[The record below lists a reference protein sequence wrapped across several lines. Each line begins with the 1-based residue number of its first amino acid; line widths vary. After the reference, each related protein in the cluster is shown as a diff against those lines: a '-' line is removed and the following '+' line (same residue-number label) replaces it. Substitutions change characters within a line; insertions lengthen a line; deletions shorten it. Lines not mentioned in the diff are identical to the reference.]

1 MKKQELFEQITNS
14 ILSEIENGKLVW
26 RRPWK
31 QGLPANYISKQV
43 YQGINFLLLC
53 LDNVSQ
59 PFYLT
64 FLQAKQK
71 ELHIKK
77 GAKGRQ
83 IIFYKM
89 LSNFRQNNK
98 GELEDDSFPM
108 LRYSYVFNLDDIE
121 GCEIP
126 TPTLS
131 APSELL
137 QNIISIHNP
146 TIENNTTRCYYSQ
159 DRNLISTPAVNSFTS
174 EEEYFSSLFHELV
187 HWTGHKSRLNRQ
199 LTHDIKDDDYSFEEL
214 IAEIGSSYLCGL
226 CGIENT
232 LNNSAAY
239 LNGWLKIGKMDK
251 TFIPK
256 AAIQAQKAVN
266 YLINKTEDAA

>member
-1 MKKQELFEQITNS
+1 MKKQEIFESITDS
-14 ILSEIENGKLVW
+14 ILSEIENGNLAW
-26 RRPWK
+26 RRPWA

-64 FLQAKQK
+64 FLQAKEKQ
-71 ELHIKK
+71 LHIKK

-98 GELEDDSFPM
+98 GELEDDSFTM
-108 LRYSYVFNLDDIE
+108 LRYSYVFNLDDVE
-121 GCEIP
+121 GYEIQ

-131 APSELL
+131 APVELL
-137 QNIISIHNP
+137 NNIISIHKPVIEYN
-146 TIENNTTRCYYSQ
+146 TIHCYYSE

-174 EEEYFSSLFHELV
+174 EGEYFSSLFHELV
-187 HWTGHKSRLNRQ
+187 HWTGHKSRLKRQ
-199 LTHDIKDDDYSFEEL
+199 LTHNIKYHDFSFEEL
-214 IAEIGSSYLCGL
+214 IAEIGSTYLCGL

-239 LNGWLKIGKMDK
+239 LKGWLEIGKMDK
-251 TFIPK
+251 SFIPK